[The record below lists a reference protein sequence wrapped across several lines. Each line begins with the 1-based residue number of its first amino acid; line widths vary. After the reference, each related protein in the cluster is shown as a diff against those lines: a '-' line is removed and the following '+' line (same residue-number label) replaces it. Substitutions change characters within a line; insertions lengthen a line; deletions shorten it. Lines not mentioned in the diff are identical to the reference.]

1 MFMQKFGETP
11 KTKFK
16 SLYNHLD
23 VAVRGPRMSEVEQRL
38 AIVLGSTWA
47 DSVEEAAV
55 LGDPDKLYEGTALWQ
70 GLEYV
75 QFFISI
81 SGVSRIFT
89 HQLVR
94 MRIGAT
100 YSQQCSGD
108 ADWRHHDAFVPKGIS
123 EDPNSLKR
131 YMMKVAQAKVDYA
144 HLVDSRQLTLHEAR
158 YELPHCLDTFITMN
172 VNLAALVPWYHKRVC
187 TQSNTLEMVLVA
199 LRVRDQIIRSWP
211 KLTPLFKPD
220 RCETGSCFWA
230 NSVKH
235 GDADSHTNLFKEGGT
250 HPEEFATVK
259 SLYSTTNLEQ
269 LGKPMPPRYVLG
281 LEEVASW
288 D

>member
-1 MFMQKFGETP
+1 MFNQKFGETP
-11 KTKFK
+11 RTKFK
-16 SLYNHLD
+16 SLHNNLD
-23 VAVRGPRMSEVEQRL
+23 VAVRGPSRGEMEKRL

-55 LGDPDKLYEGTALWQ
+55 LGDPEKLYAGTALWQ
-70 GLEYV
+70 GLEYI
-75 QFFISI
+75 QFFVSI
-81 SGVSRIFT
+81 SGISRIFT

-108 ADWRHHDAFVPKGIS
+108 ADWRHHDALVPKGIS
-123 EDPNSLKR
+123 EDALSLKR
-131 YMMKVAQAKVDYA
+131 FLGHISQVKVDYA
-144 HLVDSRQLTLHEAR
+144 RLIDTRQLTIHEAR
-158 YELPHCLDTFITMN
+158 YLLPHCLDTFITMN

-199 LRVRDQIIRSWP
+199 RKVRDAIVDNWP
-211 KLTPLFKPD
+211 RLKPLFKS
-220 RCETGSCFWA
+220 RCATGSCFWA
-230 NSVKH
+230 HSVKH

-250 HPEEFATVK
+250 HPEEFATVE
-259 SLYSTTNLEQ
+259 SLYDTTNLEQ
-269 LGKPMPPRYVLG
+269 LGNSMESRYVVG
-281 LEEVASW
+281 LDEVASW